1 MKTLTKHISC
11 ELKYKLDKTKCMSNQ
26 WWNNDNCQ
34 CTCKKRICKKECV
47 WNPRTCICE
56 NGKYLASVIDDS
68 AIICDKVILPDAKL
82 GPKDHDETKII
93 PTNFNGK
100 KAPCKT
106 QNFYILLGFLLI
118 AIALLI
124 TVSIYCYLIKYW
136 TKQLLQLPCQRCIN
150 TENIAFSKILS
161 SRHAIFR
168 EYLLSVP
175 SVSQCSGHLGNI

>member
-1 MKTLTKHISC
+1 MIKQ
-11 ELKYKLDKTKCMSNQ
+11 NV
-26 WWNNDNCQ
+26 CQ
-34 CTCKKRICKKECV
+34 INGGITITVNVSVYVKKNV

-82 GPKDHDETKII
+82 SPKDDDETKII

-136 TKQLLQLPCQRCIN
+136 TKQLLPLPSPRCIN
-150 TENIAFSKILS
+150 PEHITFSKIWPS
-161 SRHAIFR
+161 WHAIFR
-168 EYLLSVP
+168 EYSLSVP
-175 SVSQCSGHLGNI
+175 SVSQCSGHPGNI